1 MQNTLIVIV
10 GPTGIG
16 KTRVAIDLA
25 IHFNTE
31 IISADS
37 RQVFKEII
45 IGTAAP
51 TNEELAQA
59 KHHLIAHKSLE
70 DYYSAWEFEQDV
82 LTLTEKLFNPKNQ
95 PNPINPLIMV
105 GGSMMYV
112 DAVCKGI
119 DDIPSI
125 DPTLRDEVV
134 AQYNEVGLEGMRR
147 QLKQLD
153 PVYYEQIDLRNAK
166 RVIHAVEICLMAG
179 QPYSTLRTNSA
190 KERPFRIVKI
200 GLDLPRETLY
210 NRINQRVDNMVE
222 SGLVDEVKSVLHL
235 RHLNSL
241 NTVGYKEIIQ
251 FLDGEVTFD
260 EAVELIKRNT
270 RRYAKRQ
277 LTWFRKDQTTQWFEP
292 TQTTEI
298 INYLNQIL

>member
-1 MQNTLIVIV
+1 MQNTLVVIV

-16 KTRVAIDLA
+16 KTKVAIDLA
-25 IHFNTE
+25 NYFKTE

-37 RQVFKEII
+37 RQVFKEIT

-51 TNEELAQA
+51 TEEELAQA
-59 KHHLIAHKSLE
+59 KHHLIANKSLN

-82 LTLTEKLFNPKNQ
+82 LTLTQKLFNPTIQ
-95 PNPINPLIMV
+95 QSYNPIILV

-119 DDIPSI
+119 DDIPTI
-125 DPTLRDEVV
+125 DPILRDEVM
-134 AQYNEVGLEGMRR
+134 AQFNEVGLEGMRR

-153 PVYYEQIDLRNAK
+153 PVYYEQIDLKNAK

-179 QPYSTLRTNSA
+179 QPYSALRTNSI
-190 KERPFRIVKI
+190 KVRPFRIVKV
-200 GLDLPRETLY
+200 GLDIPRDLLY
-210 NRINQRVDNMVE
+210 TRINQRVDKMVE
-222 SGLVDEVKSVLHL
+222 SGLVEEVKSVFYL

-251 FLDGEVTFD
+251 YLEGEISLD
-260 EAVELIKRNT
+260 EAIELIKRNT

-277 LTWFRKDQTTQWFEP
+277 LTWFRKDQSTQWFAPDETP
-292 TQTTEI
+292 KIIEYLDEI
-298 INYLNQIL
+298 L

>member
-1 MQNTLIVIV
+1 MQNTLVVIV

-16 KTRVAIDLA
+16 KTKVAIDLA
-25 IHFNTE
+25 NHFKTE

-37 RQVFKEII
+37 RQVFKEIT

-51 TNEELAQA
+51 TNEELTQA

-82 LTLTEKLFNPKNQ
+82 LHLSEQLFNPNNQ
-95 PNPINPLIMV
+95 TNPIILV

-119 DDIPSI
+119 DDIPTI
-125 DPTLRDEVV
+125 DPTLRDEVM
-134 AQYNEVGLEGMRR
+134 AQFNEVGLEGMRR

-153 PVYYEQIDLRNAK
+153 PVYYEQIDLKNAK

-179 QPYSTLRTNSA
+179 QPYSTLRTNSV
-190 KERPFRIVKI
+190 KERPFRIIKI
-200 GLDLPRETLY
+200 GLDLTREILY
-210 NRINQRVDNMVE
+210 NRINQRVDKMVE

-251 FLDGEVTFD
+251 FLDGEITLD

-277 LTWFRKDQTTQWFEP
+277 LTWFRKDQSTQWFEP
-292 TQTTEI
+292 NETNKVIE
-298 INYLNQIL
+298 YLNGIL

>member
-1 MQNTLIVIV
+1 MQNTLIVVV

-16 KTRVAIDLA
+16 KTKVAIELA
-25 IHFNTE
+25 NYFNTD

-37 RQVFKEII
+37 RQVFKEIS

-51 TNEELAQA
+51 TSEELAQA

-70 DYYSAWEFEQDV
+70 DYYSSWEFEQDV
-82 LTLTEKLFNPKNQ
+82 LVLSNNLFPSS
-95 PNPINPLIMV
+95 NPLIMV

-119 DDIPSI
+119 DDIPTI
-125 DPTLRDEVV
+125 DPTLRNEVM
-134 AQYNEVGLEGMRR
+134 AQFNEVGLEGMRR

-153 PVYYEQIDLRNAK
+153 PVYYEQIDLKNSK

-179 QPYSTLRTNSA
+179 QPYSALRTNSI
-190 KERPFRIVKI
+190 KERPFRIVKV
-200 GLDLPRETLY
+200 GLDIPRDLLY
-210 NRINQRVDNMVE
+210 TRINQRVDKMVE
-222 SGLVDEVKSVLHL
+222 SGLVEEVKSVFHL

-251 FLDGEVTFD
+251 YLEGEISLD
-260 EAVELIKRNT
+260 EAIELIKRNT

-292 TQTTEI
+292 NETTKI
-298 INYLNQIL
+298 IEYLNTIL

>member
-1 MQNTLIVIV
+1 MQNTLIVVV

-16 KTRVAIDLA
+16 KTKVAIDLA
-25 IHFNTE
+25 NQFKTE

-37 RQVFKEII
+37 RQVFKEIS
-45 IGTAAP
+45 IGTASPAV
-51 TNEELAQA
+51 EELAQA

-82 LTLTEKLFNPKNQ
+82 LNLTEKLFNPKILQ
-95 PNPINPLIMV
+95 SSNPINPIILV

-125 DPTLRDEVV
+125 DQQLRDEVM
-134 AQYNEVGLEGMRR
+134 AQYNQVGLEGMRR

-153 PVYYEQIDLRNAK
+153 PVYYEQIDLKNSK

-179 QPYSTLRTNSA
+179 QPYSTLRTNSV
-190 KERPFRIVKI
+190 KERPFRIIKI

-210 NRINQRVDNMVE
+210 NRINQRVDKMVE

-235 RHLNSL
+235 RHR
-241 NTVGYKEIIQ
+241 V
-251 FLDGEVTFD
+251 
-260 EAVELIKRNT
+260 KRV
-270 RRYAKRQ
+270 
-277 LTWFRKDQTTQWFEP
+277 
-292 TQTTEI
+292 
-298 INYLNQIL
+298 

>member
-1 MQNTLIVIV
+1 MQNTLIVVV

-16 KTRVAIDLA
+16 KTKVAIELA
-25 IHFNTE
+25 NYFNTD

-37 RQVFKEII
+37 RQVFKEIS

-51 TNEELAQA
+51 TSEELAQA

-70 DYYSAWEFEQDV
+70 DYYSSWEFEQDV
-82 LTLTEKLFNPKNQ
+82 LVLSNNLFPSS
-95 PNPINPLIMV
+95 NPLIMV

-119 DDIPSI
+119 DDIPTI
-125 DPTLRDEVV
+125 DPTLRNVV
-134 AQYNEVGLEGMRR
+134 MAQFNEVGLEGMRR

-153 PVYYEQIDLRNAK
+153 PVYYEQIDLKNSK

-179 QPYSTLRTNSA
+179 QPYSALRTNSI
-190 KERPFRIVKI
+190 KERPFRIVKV
-200 GLDLPRETLY
+200 GLDIPRDLLY
-210 NRINQRVDNMVE
+210 TRINQRVDKMVE
-222 SGLVDEVKSVLHL
+222 SGLVEEVKSVFHL

-251 FLDGEVTFD
+251 YLEGEISLD
-260 EAVELIKRNT
+260 EAIELIKRNT

-277 LTWFRKDQTTQWFEP
+277 LTWFRKDQSTQWFEP
-292 TQTTEI
+292 NETTKI
-298 INYLNQIL
+298 IEYLNGIL

>member
-1 MQNTLIVIV
+1 MQNTLIVVV

-16 KTRVAIDLA
+16 KTKVAIELA
-25 IHFNTE
+25 NYFNTD

-37 RQVFKEII
+37 RQVFKEIS

-51 TNEELAQA
+51 TSEELAQA

-70 DYYSAWEFEQDV
+70 DYYSSWEFEQDV
-82 LTLTEKLFNPKNQ
+82 LVLSNNLFPSS
-95 PNPINPLIMV
+95 NPLIMV

-119 DDIPSI
+119 DDIPTI
-125 DPTLRDEVV
+125 DPTLRNEVM
-134 AQYNEVGLEGMRR
+134 AQFNEVGLEGMRR

-153 PVYYEQIDLRNAK
+153 PVYYEQIDLKNSK

-179 QPYSTLRTNSA
+179 QPYSALRTNSI
-190 KERPFRIVKI
+190 KERPFRIVKV
-200 GLDLPRETLY
+200 GLDIPRDLLY
-210 NRINQRVDNMVE
+210 TRINQRVDKMVE
-222 SGLVDEVKSVLHL
+222 SGLVEEVKSVFHL

-251 FLDGEVTFD
+251 YLEGEISLD
-260 EAVELIKRNT
+260 EAIELIKRNT

-277 LTWFRKDQTTQWFEP
+277 LTWFRKDQSTQWFEP
-292 TQTTEI
+292 NETTKI
-298 INYLNQIL
+298 IEYLNTIL